1 MKAVLKFIA
10 PLFCFCLMLS
20 GCSLWM
26 DGEYSSVTP
35 NHSQRE
41 NFSEDVLLVGS
52 YLQVCDA
59 LAEMV
64 EDGAQ
69 ESIFFTNGLSNNQVD
84 NYMDM
89 AVDYILQMNPVGAYA
104 VREITYDIGTNMG
117 KQAIAV
123 NISYN
128 HNRSEILRIKQ
139 AKDMNDVQSL
149 ICGSLESCASGLVV
163 MVDSY
168 QPQDLIQFVEDY
180 VSQNPQT
187 CMETPQVSVSLF
199 PEIGQERVIEIV
211 FTYQHSRDALRSM
224 QQSVS
229 DIFKSAHF
237 YINPSADNSEKYSQL
252 YSFLMERYDYTIE
265 TSITPAY
272 SLLRHGVGDS
282 KAFATVYAAI
292 CRQAGIDCQVVSGT
306 KAGEAWH
313 WNVLEDSGIYYHLD
327 LLECNAVGAFSVKTE
342 EEMVGYV
349 WDYSAFGEQ
358 EE

>member
-1 MKAVLKFIA
+1 MKVTLKFIA
-10 PLFCFCLMLS
+10 LLFCFCLMLS

-35 NHSQRE
+35 NHPRGADFYDDFLS
-41 NFSEDVLLVGS
+41 LGS
-52 YLQVCDA
+52 YQQVCDA
-59 LAEMV
+59 LAKMV
-64 EDGAQ
+64 EDGAP
-69 ESIFFTNGLSNNQVD
+69 ESVFFIDGLSNDKVD

-89 AVDYILQMNPVGAYA
+89 AIDYILQMNPIGAYT
-104 VREITYDIGTNMG
+104 VKEITYDIGTNMG

-128 HNRSEILRIKQ
+128 HNRTEILKIKK
-139 AKDMNDVQSL
+139 AKDMDDVQSQ
-149 ICGSLESCASGLVV
+149 ISVSLESCASRLVV
-163 MVDSY
+163 MVDNY
-168 QPQDLIQFVEDY
+168 YPRDLVQFIEDY
-180 VSQNPQT
+180 VSQNPQI
-187 CMETPQVSVSLF
+187 CMEMPQVSVSIF
-199 PEIGQERVIEIV
+199 PELGQQRVIEIG
-211 FTYQHSRDALRSM
+211 FTYQNSRETLRSM

-229 DIFKSAHF
+229 DIFMSAHF
-237 YINPSADNSEKYSQL
+237 YINPGADNREKYSQL

-282 KAFATVYAAI
+282 KAFATMYAAI
-292 CRQAGIDCQVVSGT
+292 CRQAEIDCQVVSGT
-306 KAGEAWH
+306 KAGVAWH
-313 WNVLEDSGIYYHLD
+313 WNVLKDGGIYYHLD
-327 LLECNAVGAFSVKTE
+327 LLECNALGAFSVKTE

>member
-1 MKAVLKFIA
+1 MRTFLKLVII
-10 PLFCFCLMLS
+10 LFVFVITIS
-20 GCSLWM
+20 GCSGWM

-35 NHSQRE
+35 NRSRGE
-41 NFSEDVLLVGS
+41 DPAEDVILVSS
-52 YLQVCDA
+52 YPQVRDA
-59 LAEMV
+59 LVEMV

-69 ESIFFTNGLSNNQVD
+69 EAVLYTNGMNSSQSDYYMNSAID
-84 NYMDM
+84 N
-89 AVDYILQMNPVGAYA
+89 LLRLNPLGAYA
-104 VREITYDIGTNMG
+104 VKEITYEIGTNMG

-139 AKDMNDVQSL
+139 AKDMNDVQAL
-149 ICGSLESCASGLVV
+149 IRVSLENCVSGLVV
-163 MVDSY
+163 SVGNFL
-168 QPQDLIQFVEDY
+168 PRDLVQFVEDY
-180 VSQNPQT
+180 VTQNPQA
-187 CMETPQVSVSLF
+187 CMETPQVSVSFF
-199 PEIGQERVIEIV
+199 PEYGQKRIIEIV
-211 FTYQHSRDALRSM
+211 FTYQNSRETLRAM
-224 QQSVS
+224 QDSVS

-282 KAFATVYAAI
+282 RAFATVYAAI
-292 CRQAGIDCQVVSGT
+292 CRQAGMNCQVVSGT

-313 WNVLEDSGIYYHLD
+313 WNVLEDNGIYYHLD
-327 LLECNAVGAFSVKTE
+327 LLECNMVGAFSVKTE
-342 EEMVGYV
+342 NQMTGYV
-349 WDYSAFGEQ
+349 WDYSAF